1 MLHSGKKVHRT
12 GDGAYF
18 TPEQV
23 GFINSMTLPSVMEI
37 TQASEFDTPYVQTKS
52 DRWEYIRL
60 GRTHVEEFNLDEHSN
75 KLLKWLSSM
84 HTESHMAPLGSVRF
98 YLLKKLL
105 RESDSVAFSA
115 FKQRLEVMAKSKNA
129 DEYYLL
135 KSVTHT
141 LIRHDFPGFD
151 IDDEETLLR
160 VATPNVTDPF
170 LRYQEVEDTMPTHFK
185 NLIANR
191 LVEFG
196 TEEGLRS
203 LADNDLKNL
212 CVLGLSFANGP
223 RPQQFA
229 MLKGGSVKLIA
240 ANHKTALKLYE
251 VAVPLAKQ
259 NTTPMGG
266 PKITLS
272 QEIGLLIDEY
282 KHRFGIGDDDAL
294 FPYDGDVVNTSSL
307 QIHKAL
313 NEALLFIQPDK
324 IKEKI
329 KRNEM
334 HHPIYNTYDFRHN
347 IGHSMAMS
355 GASAEE
361 IAMVLGHTTTVAAQY
376 YIMSTPEM
384 ALLKHKV
391 LGHNPVWK
399 DMMGLL
405 LTGYLTNE
413 SEWSGKTVSGMLKGK
428 LLHCIGGCNRLQDKC
443 HLTQVRSCYGCFYF
457 RPFKNLN
464 KHETVLELITREL
477 FELVKTSHDAGQ
489 RNNPLIDAATQTKNE
504 VEMVINRLKGGL
516 R

>member
-1 MLHSGKKVHRT
+1 MPHSVKKVHRT
-12 GDGAYF
+12 DDGAIF
-18 TPEQV
+18 TPEQI
-23 GFINSMTLPSVMEI
+23 GFIKSMTLPSVMEI
-37 TQASEFDTPYVQTKS
+37 TQASEFDTPYVQIKS

-75 KLLKWLSSM
+75 KLLKWLSTM

-98 YLLKKLL
+98 YALKKLL
-105 RESDSVAFSA
+105 RESDSVSFSV
-115 FKQRLEVMAKSKNA
+115 FKQRLEVLSKTTNSM
-129 DEYYLL
+129 DYYLL

-141 LIRHDFPGFD
+141 LIRHGFPSFD
-151 IDDEETLLR
+151 IDDEETLQR
-160 VATPNVTDPF
+160 VATPKVTDPF

-203 LADNDLKNL
+203 LAAQDLKNL
-212 CVLGLSFANGP
+212 CVLGLAFAMGP

-229 MLKGGSVKLIA
+229 MLKGCSVKLIA

-272 QEIGLLIDEY
+272 QEIGVLLDEY
-282 KHRFGIGDDDAL
+282 KHRFDIGDNCAL
-294 FPYDGDVVNTSSL
+294 FPYNGDVVNTSSRE
-307 QIHKAL
+307 IHKAL
-313 NEALLFIQPDK
+313 NDALLFIQPDGVKDK
-324 IKEKI
+324 I
-329 KRNEM
+329 RLQTM
-334 HHPIYNTYDFRHN
+334 HRPRYSVYDFRHN
-347 IGHSMAMS
+347 IGHSMAMA

-376 YIMSTPEM
+376 YIMSTPEL
-384 ALLKHKV
+384 ALLKHKA
-391 LGHNPVWK
+391 LGQNPVWK

-405 LTGYLTNE
+405 LTGYLTDE

-428 LLHCIGGCNRLQDKC
+428 LLHRIGGCNRLQDKC
-443 HLTQVRSCYGCFYF
+443 HLAQVRSCYGCFYF

-464 KHETVLELITREL
+464 EHETVLEVITHEL